1 MQTTVSK
8 IEINSIASKV
18 WIAITDVEMVKQ
30 WQYGSILTTTWE
42 PGTSIRF
49 RTEWGDKLF
58 EQWGTVIEFI
68 PEKTLKYSLFAPR
81 DDLQDSPE
89 NYFFMTYLLQESQG
103 STVLSIIQ
111 DDPRPQTLP
120 QESVNEEQGNTILK
134 GLKDL
139 IERN

>member
-1 MQTTVSK
+1 MQTTISK
-8 IEINSIASKV
+8 IEINSTASKV

-30 WQYGSILTTTWE
+30 WQYGSVLTTTWE

-49 RTEWGDKLF
+49 STEWNGKLF
-58 EQWGTVIEFI
+58 EQWGTVIDFV
-68 PEKTLKYSLFAPR
+68 PEKTLRYSLFAPR
-81 DDLQDSPE
+81 DDLLDSPE
-89 NYFFMTYLLQESQG
+89 NYFFMTYSLEENQG

-111 DDPRPQTLP
+111 DDPRPQALP
-120 QESVNEEQGNTILK
+120 HGSVNEEQGNAILK